1 MIGKAAGEKE
11 NKSENLPL
19 FIDKT
24 LRVKVFD
31 YLIVTSYK

>member
-19 FIDKT
+19 FIDEA
-24 LRVKVFD
+24 LRAKVFD
-31 YLIVTSYK
+31 YLIITSYK